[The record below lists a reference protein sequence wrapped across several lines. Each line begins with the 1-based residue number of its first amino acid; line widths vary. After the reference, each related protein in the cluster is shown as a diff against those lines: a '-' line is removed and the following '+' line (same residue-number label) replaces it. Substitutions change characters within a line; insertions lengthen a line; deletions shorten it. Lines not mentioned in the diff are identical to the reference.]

1 MCRILYA
8 GNIVIKQLE
17 HDSKLSWVEQEPGW
31 PVAREDIVKKC
42 SSMAPGN
49 DAKLGDDK
57 YDMWMISWLK

>member
-1 MCRILYA
+1 MIPNSARL
-8 GNIVIKQLE
+8 NT
-17 HDSKLSWVEQEPGW
+17 EQEPGW

-57 YDMWMISWLK
+57 YDICMISWLK